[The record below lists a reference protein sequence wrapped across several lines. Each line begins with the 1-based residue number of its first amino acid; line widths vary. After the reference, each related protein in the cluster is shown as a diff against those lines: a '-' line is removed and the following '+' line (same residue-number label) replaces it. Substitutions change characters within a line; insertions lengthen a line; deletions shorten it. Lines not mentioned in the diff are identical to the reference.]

1 MPSHSPTPAPF
12 ASSTAPETLPSPRPR
27 LRHLLRSFRTQVAL
41 GFGGLAAVLVV
52 TLSLALGSMFAQ
64 KSEADESAV
73 LRTIAKNA
81 AKALSDGLTSRTRE
95 IELLA
100 ASPSLW
106 QDGLAADR
114 VVQTISRTQALTPY
128 SAWIGVVS
136 PDGVVQMSTGK
147 MLIGANVSERP
158 WFQEGLRGTHV
169 GDVHPAKLLASLLPK
184 GSDGG
189 PQRFVDFASPIRRNG
204 ELVGVLGMHGS
215 WEWTR
220 SVVESLFPEDAIA
233 RRLEVLVLDA
243 SDRVIYA
250 SDANLDQ
257 AATLSLSGVNPK
269 APVKYAREASGGEF
283 LVASAAVGATDA
295 VAGKI
300 GLGWTVVA
308 REPAEVARAAA
319 REGVRKALT
328 LGMFAAALAFLLGW
342 LLAQRLTRPLRQIAS
357 VAKAIGTGRLD
368 VGMPTMA
375 GSSEV
380 KQLSLALAG
389 MTARLVSANAELEA
403 RVKERTS
410 ALEIANAQLD
420 RQARFDAL
428 TGLLNR
434 HGMEERLQQ
443 TLPATHPDAMPLGIV
458 MVDIDHFKKIND
470 RFGHAT
476 GDAALRAVA
485 GVLRTHL
492 RKSDIA
498 ARLGGEEFVLMMPG
512 ASAAEAMRMA
522 VTLVELV
529 ANTAFETVGRITV
542 SCGVSQMTRDDQSV
556 DMALRR
562 ADKALYEAKAAGRNR
577 AQLSAEG

>member
-1 MPSHSPTPAPF
+1 MPSHCPTPAPS
-12 ASSTAPETLPSPRPR
+12 ASSTAPETPPSHRPR

-257 AATLSLSGVNPK
+257 SATLSLSGVNPK
-269 APVKYAREASGGEF
+269 APVKYAHEASGGEF

-529 ANTAFETVGRITV
+529 ANTAFETVGRVTV

-556 DMALRR
+556 DTALRR

>member
-1 MPSHSPTPAPF
+1 MSPPPPALPAPPD
-12 ASSTAPETLPSPRPR
+12 APSTSHLRGW
-27 LRHLLRSFRTQVAL
+27 LRHVLRSFRTQVAL
-41 GFGGLAAVLVV
+41 GFGCLAAVLVV
-52 TLSLALGSMFAQ
+52 TLSLALGSMFAR

-106 QDGLAADR
+106 QDGLASER
-114 VVQTISRTQALTPY
+114 VVQTISRTQTLTPY

-147 MLIGANVSERP
+147 LLIGANVAERP
-158 WFQEGLRGTHV
+158 WFQEGLRATHV
-169 GDVHPAKLLASLLPK
+169 GDVHPAKLLAALLPK

-189 PQRFVDFASPIRRNG
+189 PQRFVDFASPIKRNG

-220 SVVESLFPEDAIA
+220 SVVESLFPDDAVS

-243 SDRVIYA
+243 KDRVIYA

-257 AATLSLSGVNPK
+257 AATLGMSGVNPN
-269 APVKYAREASGGEF
+269 AAVKFTREASGGEF
-283 LVASAAVGATDA
+283 LVASAAVGPTQATDRA
-295 VAGKI
+295 I
-300 GLGWTVVA
+300 DLGWTVVA
-308 REPAEVARAAA
+308 REPAEVARAAS

-328 LGMFAAALAFLLGW
+328 LGMLAAALAFFLGW
-342 LLAQRLTRPLRQIAS
+342 LLAERLTRPLRQIAS
-357 VAKAIGTGRLD
+357 VAKAIGAGRLD
-368 VGMPTMA
+368 AGIPTNA

-380 KQLSLALAG
+380 KQLSVALAG

-410 ALEIANAQLD
+410 ALETANAELD

-434 HGMEERLQQ
+434 HGMEERLLQ

-458 MVDIDHFKKIND
+458 MVDIDHFKRIND

-476 GDAALRAVA
+476 GDIALRAVA
-485 GVLRTHL
+485 TVLRSML

-512 ASAAEAMRMA
+512 ASATEAMRMA
-522 VTLVELV
+522 TALVKAVADTL
-529 ANTAFETVGRITV
+529 FDTVGQVTI
-542 SCGVSQMTRDDQSV
+542 SCGVSQMTMDDENV
-556 DMALRR
+556 DVALRR
-562 ADKALYEAKAAGRNR
+562 ADKALYRAKANGRNR
-577 AQLSAEG
+577 AELSEPV

>member
-1 MPSHSPTPAPF
+1 MPPNSPAAPDATETPR
-12 ASSTAPETLPSPRPR
+12 TPSPSSPR
-27 LRHLLRSFRTQVAL
+27 GWVRNLLRSFRTQVAL

-52 TLSLALGSMFAQ
+52 TLSLALGSIFAQ

-73 LRTIAKNA
+73 LRAVAQNA
-81 AKALSDGLTSRTRE
+81 AKALSGGLTSRTRE

-100 ASPSLW
+100 ATPWVW
-106 QDGLAADR
+106 QEGLSGER
-114 VVQTISRTQALTPY
+114 VAQSIARTQALTPY

-136 PDGVVQMSTGK
+136 PEGVVQTSTGK
-147 MLIGANVSERP
+147 LLIGANVAERP

-189 PQRFVDFASPIRRNG
+189 PQRFVDFASPIRRDG
-204 ELVGVLGMHGS
+204 QLVGVLGMHGS

-220 SVVESLFPEDAIA
+220 SVIESLFPDDAVS

-243 SDRVIYA
+243 NDRVIYA

-257 AATLSLSGVNPK
+257 AATLSMSGLNPNG
-269 APVKYAREASGGEF
+269 AVKFAREASGGEF
-283 LVASAAVGATDA
+283 LVATAAVGPTQATDRA
-295 VAGKI
+295 I
-300 GLGWTVVA
+300 DLGWTVVA

-328 LGMFAAALAFLLGW
+328 LGMLAAALAFFLGW
-342 LLAQRLTRPLRQIAS
+342 LLAERLTRPLRQIAS

-368 VGMPTMA
+368 TGIPITA

-389 MTARLVSANAELEA
+389 MTARLVGANAELEE
-403 RVKERTS
+403 RVRERTL
-410 ALEIANAQLD
+410 ALETANAELD
-420 RQARFDAL
+420 RQAHVDAL

-434 HGMEERLQQ
+434 HGMEERLLQ
-443 TLPATHPDAMPLGIV
+443 TLPVTHPDAMPLGIV
-458 MVDIDHFKKIND
+458 MIDIDHFKSIND

-476 GDAALRAVA
+476 GDIALREVA
-485 GVLRTHL
+485 GVLKSHL

-498 ARLGGEEFVLMMPG
+498 ARLGGEEFVLMLPG
-512 ASAAEAMRMA
+512 ASATEALRMA
-522 VTLVELV
+522 TALVELV
-529 ANTAFETVGRITV
+529 AHTAFDTVGQITV
-542 SCGVSQMTRDDQSV
+542 SCGVAQMTRADDKV
-556 DMALRR
+556 DTALRR
-562 ADKALYEAKAAGRNR
+562 ADKALYEAKAQGRNR
-577 AQLSAEG
+577 AQLAAPD